1 MNKAEKT
8 FNKLGIA
15 AKAKKLEFVD
25 PLYHKAQVLE
35 RAGIVSKDKPLKSA
49 PLLEKAKLYVKK
61 MTGKMPSKKAVGAVA
76 AGIAT
81 GYLGGQLVKG
91 DK

>member
-1 MNKAEKT
+1 
-8 FNKLGIA
+8 
-15 AKAKKLEFVD
+15 
-25 PLYHKAQVLE
+25 
-35 RAGIVSKDKPLKSA
+35 
-49 PLLEKAKLYVKK
+49 